1 MRAVAEG
8 VRENAECVAVAL
20 EDAVL
25 VSVLR
30 AVRVLVAVAD
40 AVADAV
46 SVAVISAV
54 AVDAGARS
62 VSRASASSPWLLIQG
77 RCARGGVRAQICC
90 QIVICGFVAICV

>member
-1 MRAVAEG
+1 MVVEG

-25 VSVLR
+25 VAVI

-54 AVDAGARS
+54 AVDTDARS
-62 VSRASASSPWLLIQG
+62 VSRASASSPWLLIAG
-77 RCARGGVRAQICC
+77 ALRARRRAR
-90 QIVICGFVAICV
+90 ANL